1 MDELSDDTDIKYEIN
16 RPIAWKRKN
25 RQKVVLGILTG
36 PELTGAH
43 DF

>member
-1 MDELSDDTDIKYEIN
+1 MDELSDDSDFKYEIN

-25 RQKVVLGILTG
+25 HSTVVLGILTG
-36 PELTGAH
+36 PELTGTH

>member
-1 MDELSDDTDIKYEIN
+1 MDELSDDSDFKYEIN
-16 RPIAWKRKN
+16 RPIAWENKN
-25 RQKVVLGILTG
+25 RPKVVLGILTG

>member
-1 MDELSDDTDIKYEIN
+1 MDELSDDSDIKYEIN

-25 RQKVVLGILTG
+25 HPKVVLGILTS

>member
-1 MDELSDDTDIKYEIN
+1 MDELSDDTDFKDEIN
-16 RPIAWKRKN
+16 RPIAWKRKSC
-25 RQKVVLGILTG
+25 QKVVLGILTG

>member
-1 MDELSDDTDIKYEIN
+1 MDELSDATDFKYEIN

-25 RQKVVLGILTG
+25 RHKVVLGILAG

>member
-1 MDELSDDTDIKYEIN
+1 MNYPMTLILSMRLIDLLLGKE
-16 RPIAWKRKN
+16 KS

>member
-1 MDELSDDTDIKYEIN
+1 MDELSDDSDFKYEIN

-25 RQKVVLGILTG
+25 HSKVVLGILTS

>member
-1 MDELSDDTDIKYEIN
+1 MDELSDDSDFKYEIN

-25 RQKVVLGILTG
+25 SSKVVLGILTG
-36 PELTGAH
+36 PELIGAH